1 MRFLVILSLLFN
13 FYAYV
18 FLLFFNIHQEFSIK
32 KTQIYSTLYQ
42 NICLDFVHCQFF
54 DDNSGFGN
62 RIHIY
67 SSSVS
72 TIIWLLR
79 VTFIITWIVSIFWY
93 LLHEQGDVFFYAL
106 LLLRNIWY
114 PEVRINFLSY
124 IQILVEW
131 FYFCC
136 GLQYVILHLVLL

>member
-1 MRFLVILSLLFN
+1 MFFYCFSTSIKN
-13 FYAYV
+13 F
-18 FLLFFNIHQEFSIK
+18 QIK
-32 KTQIYSTLYQ
+32 KTQIYSTPYQ
-42 NICLDFVHCQFF
+42 NICLDFVQCQFF

-79 VTFIITWIVSIFWY
+79 GTFIITWIVSIFWY
-93 LLHEQGDVFFYAL
+93 LLHEQADVFFYAL
-106 LLLRNIWY
+106 LLLKNIWY

-131 FYFCC
+131 FYFCY